1 MKTFKDIYLSSLKE
15 EIEDRNDLGHLN
27 ESKSDEEKTFEDV
40 YLSSLKEIEEMRGLD
55 RLNGSGSDE

>member
-27 ESKSDEEKTFEDV
+27 ESKSDEEKTFEDI
-40 YLSSLKEIEEMRGLD
+40 YLSSLKEIGIIPSR
-55 RLNGSGSDE
+55 